1 MCGHF
6 LTYPVY
12 ASVFEC
18 PSLNVWLPKS
28 EKEKTAQAFNRPKT
42 VTSDR
47 FCQFSCGLGGGQP
60 PAAPASPVSWNPPAV
75 SSDAICLSRNLF
87 ISPELSVALSTS
99 LYRLSFHEVS
109 SDVPSFILGF
119 SNWSH
124 LSYSPSQSS

>member
-6 LTYPVY
+6 LTYPIY
-12 ASVFEC
+12 AIIFEC
-18 PSLNVWLPKS
+18 PSLNVWFPKS
-28 EKEKTAQAFNRPKT
+28 EKEKTVQAFNRPKI

-47 FCQFSCGLGGGQP
+47 FCQRSCGLGGRETPG
-60 PAAPASPVSWNPPAV
+60 APALPFSQNPPAV
-75 SSDAICLSRNLF
+75 SSDAFCLPRNLL

-99 LYRLSFHEVS
+99 LYCLSFHEVS

-124 LSYSPSQSS
+124 LSYSPGQSS